1 MNSTVNSDDTFR
13 SERDRIRKEDSLL
26 RARSNLFTNCR
37 FPKFGPSTIEIWR
50 DDGVYIN
57 IRESAV
63 PGTLSNRI
71 LSLQADI
78 PPLETHSEIF
88 GDDISRIAYRDCP
101 LDVQE
106 EEPDPN
112 AIISQSAR
120 EAIDQLP
127 IIPNIDIS
135 HHFVKET
142 KSSGEIFNLL
152 KAKGGPHI
160 VELLGRTEDGKL
172 VFPSHINFAPIVF
185 MDGSISD
192 YKRVLLQLAD
202 AVIFLHSIGII
213 HRDLA
218 IRNIL
223 ATKDRQSVVLCDLE
237 SLYGSNACPEISSAI
252 FQDLPDTERPY
263 SAKSDVFCFGTMI
276 ADFILVNNIMTPWQY
291 HSGGFIPPPP
301 FRSIVEACIRRDPA
315 DRPSMLD
322 VKAMLEAIVEPVG
335 DGEVA

>member
-1 MNSTVNSDDTFR
+1 MM
-13 SERDRIRKEDSLL
+13 DS
-26 RARSNLFTNCR
+26 APINH
-37 FPKFGPSTIEIWR
+37 
-50 DDGVYIN
+50 DGTYIN

-63 PGTLSNRI
+63 PDTLSNRI

-78 PPLETHSEIF
+78 TPLKIHLEIF
-88 GDDISRIAYRDCP
+88 GDDIS
-101 LDVQE
+101 
-106 EEPDPN
+106 
-112 AIISQSAR
+112 S
-120 EAIDQLP
+120 IDQLP

-142 KSSGEIFNLL
+142 KSSGEIITLL

-160 VELLGRTEDGKL
+160 VELLGRTEDGVF
-172 VFPSHINFAPIVF
+172 VFPRHINFAPTVF
-185 MDGSISD
+185 SDGSISD

-223 ATKDRQSVVLCDLE
+223 ATKDRQSIVLCDLE
-237 SLYGSNACPEISSAI
+237 SLYGSNACPEICSAI
-252 FQDLPDTERPY
+252 FQNLPDTERPY
-263 SAKSDVFCFGTMI
+263 STKSDVFCFGTTI
-276 ADFILVNNIMTPWQY
+276 ADFILYNNIKTPWQY

-322 VKAMLEAIVEPVG
+322 VKAMLEAIVEPAG
-335 DGEVA
+335 DREVA